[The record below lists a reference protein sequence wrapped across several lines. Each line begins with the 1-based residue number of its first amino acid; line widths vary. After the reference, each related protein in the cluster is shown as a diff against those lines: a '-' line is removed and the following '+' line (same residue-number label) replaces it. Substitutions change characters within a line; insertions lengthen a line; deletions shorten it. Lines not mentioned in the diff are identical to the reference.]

1 MENLVSFAIVNAR
14 VFTGTSSNPWTT
26 SVRVDD
32 GVIVGVGVT
41 PEDGDTV
48 IDADGRVLLPSF
60 GDGHAHPLFG
70 GYEFL
75 GPQLKGVEG
84 IDDIVNNVRTFAD
97 SHPELEW
104 IVGGSYESWLAPN
117 GEFDARWL
125 DEAVPDRPVVLRA
138 TDYHTVW
145 CNSVALERAGITA
158 ETPDPELG
166 WIVRRPDGTPMGTL
180 REWDAVDLVMTKV
193 PAFSLDDQV
202 RAIEITCRELASTG
216 ITWVQD
222 AWVDPPMIEAYLEAS
237 RRGVLSIR
245 FNLALR
251 ADPRTWREQL
261 AWFEDARR
269 RVGSSDWLACD
280 TIKFFADGVIEGAT
294 AAVVD
299 GYTDDPH
306 NHGMPVWDWAEL
318 RACVAAV
325 DALGFQPHIHAI
337 GDEGLTEA
345 LNAIEHAQS
354 VNGSTSHARP
364 VITHVQMLNP
374 RDIPRFA
381 SLGVIANFESL
392 WACNDPLQSELTA
405 PRIGPERE
413 MWQYP
418 IRSILDAGGH
428 ISMGSDW
435 PVSSHNPLECLEV
448 SVTRMVPGDTTIG
461 VWNPAERISVSEA
474 ISAYTAGCA
483 YQAGREQSWGTIE
496 VGKSAD
502 LVLLGMDVF
511 DIPPT
516 DIHTVPVLT
525 TWCHGKEIFSHNDVN

>member
-202 RAIEITCRELASTG
+202 RAIEIACRELASTG

-418 IRSILDAGGH
+418 IRSILDAGGN

>member
-84 IDDIVNNVRTFAD
+84 IDDIVKNVRAFAD

-202 RAIEITCRELASTG
+202 RAIEIACRELASTG

-345 LNAIEHAQS
+345 LNAIENAQS